1 MIGVFLA
8 DGFEESEG
16 IITIDLLRRAGFD
29 VKTISITDNNVV
41 TSSHKIK
48 LFTDLVWDEFN
59 NYEYD
64 VLVIPG
70 GKLGVSNLS
79 NFNSLSDVLIKHNNN
94 GCMIA
99 AICAGPS
106 ILGNIGLLKDI
117 KYTCYPGFEDDSFE
131 GIYMNNSVSHDKNII
146 TGRSH
151 CFTSNYIFIMTNTI
165 IHINPF
171 KRIIFKSRITS
182 ILNIFK

>member
-29 VKTISITDNNVV
+29 VKTISITDNNII

-48 LFTDLVWDEFN
+48 LYSDLNWNEFN
-59 NYEYD
+59 DYKFD

-70 GKLGVSNLS
+70 GKLGVNNLS
-79 NFNSLSDVLIKHNNN
+79 NFSELGEVLIKHNNN
-94 GCMIA
+94 GGITA
-99 AICAGPS
+99 AICAGPN

-117 KYTCYPGFEDDSFE
+117 NYTCYPGFENDSFE
-131 GIYMNNSVSHDKNII
+131 GIYMNNNLCHDKNII
-146 TGRSH
+146 TARAMS
-151 CFTSNYIFIMTNTI
+151 STI
-165 IHINPF
+165 EFAREIIN
-171 KRIIFKSRITS
+171 S
-182 ILNIFK
+182 IDSTLLDNVDEGIQYKI

>member
-1 MIGVFLA
+1 MIGVFLV

-70 GKLGVSNLS
+70 GKLGVSNLG

-94 GCMIA
+94 GGMIA

-146 TGRSH
+146 TGRAMAS
-151 CFTSNYIFIMTNTI
+151 TI
-165 IHINPF
+165 EFAREIIN
-171 KRIIFKSRITS
+171 S
-182 ILNIFK
+182 IDSSLLENVDEGIQYKK

>member
-1 MIGVFLA
+1 MIGIFLA

-29 VKTISITDNNVV
+29 VKTISITDNNMVI
-41 TSSHKIK
+41 SSHKIK
-48 LFTDLVWDEFN
+48 LFTDLVWDEFDSFDF
-59 NYEYD
+59 D

-79 NFNSLSDVLIKHNNN
+79 SFNELSDVLIKHNND
-94 GCMIA
+94 GRLIA

-117 KYTCYPGFEDDSFE
+117 KYTCYPGFESESFK
-131 GIYMNNSVSHDKNII
+131 GIYMNNGVSHDKNII
-146 TGRSH
+146 TGRAMSYTVE
-151 CFTSNYIFIMTNTI
+151 FAREIIKTI
-165 IHINPF
+165 DDKLLENVDEGIQYKI
-171 KRIIFKSRITS
+171 
-182 ILNIFK
+182 